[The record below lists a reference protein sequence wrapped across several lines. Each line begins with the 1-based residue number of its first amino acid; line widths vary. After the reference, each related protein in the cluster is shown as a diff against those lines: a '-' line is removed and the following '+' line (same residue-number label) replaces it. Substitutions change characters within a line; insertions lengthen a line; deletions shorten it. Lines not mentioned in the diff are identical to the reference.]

1 MANITGAE
9 QSVIKRMREFD
20 VVYNIADK
28 NYGAVVYSKEL
39 SKEQCLLHLED
50 GKGTYC
56 RITDQTKE
64 DILNEILSKLCMIL
78 IPFKKLDK
86 GWK

>member
-1 MANITGAE
+1 
-9 QSVIKRMREFD
+9 MRKFD
-20 VVYNIADK
+20 VRYNIADK

-50 GKGTYC
+50 GKRTYC

-86 GWK
+86 GLK